1 MVTLCFFLKK
11 AFKVNLIK
19 YPDPILTTPCVDF
32 DFDNPPIDPH
42 KLAKDML
49 LFMYDNKGIGLSAN
63 QVGYPYRVFV
73 IRGEPTPFAMFN
85 PKIVSKSEDT
95 TYLDE
100 GCLSFPGVIVKIKR
114 SNQVRVRFM
123 TPSGGTDTKTFD
135 GLTAKAI
142 QHEMDHL
149 DGILFYNRA
158 NKYHRDKALKGF
170 YNVG

>member
-1 MVTLCFFLKK
+1 MELV
-11 AFKVNLIK
+11 K
-19 YPDPILTTPCVDF
+19 YPNPILTTPCQPF
-32 DFDNPPIDPH
+32 DFYNPPIDPH
-42 KLAKDML
+42 HLATEML
-49 LFMYDNKGIGLSAN
+49 KFMYENKGIGLSAN

-85 PKIVSKSEDT
+85 PKIVSMSDDK

-100 GCLSFPGVIVKIKR
+100 GCLSFPGVVVKIKR
-114 SNQVRVRFM
+114 SSQVRVRFM

-135 GLTAKAI
+135 GLSAKAI

-149 DGILFYNRA
+149 DGKLFFNRA

-170 YNVG
+170 YDV